1 MMHGQKNIKLQ
12 NISLWLYM
20 ECEEFKSILKATPKY
35 RICWFVLMQKK
46 NCVNDI
52 DMIAAGRT
60 FEVEWHQHQLRQVY
74 IVVSRLR

>member
-1 MMHGQKNIKLQ
+1 
-12 NISLWLYM
+12 M

-60 FEVEWHQHQLRQVY
+60 FEVE
-74 IVVSRLR
+74 